1 MGRPKMM
8 IYEIELMLDT
18 IEKLTAKH
26 GVDCGDGHWMT
37 EDELYALSEER
48 ILKLYAMCMER
59 NH

>member
-48 ILKLYAMCMER
+48 ILKLYAMCM
-59 NH
+59 